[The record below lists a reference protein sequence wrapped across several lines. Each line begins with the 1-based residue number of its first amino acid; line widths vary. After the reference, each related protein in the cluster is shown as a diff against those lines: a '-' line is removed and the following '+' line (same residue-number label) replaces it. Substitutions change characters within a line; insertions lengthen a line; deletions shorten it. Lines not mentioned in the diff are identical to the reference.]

1 MITNQN
7 QSINEW
13 EPGMRYPHDVKL
25 SILAELRTG
34 LTQRA
39 ILKKHKISSGTL
51 RTWIERFGPADMQCQ
66 KRLVTDQQRREG
78 ARAIIEGR
86 MTITEV
92 MEMHNL
98 ITRAT
103 VSRWVK
109 DYKMEYAALA
119 TSNQNSNTQD
129 PPACNP
135 VVLEELFNARLKIAA
150 LETMIDVAE
159 EQFKISIRKKPG
171 AKQR

>member
-13 EPGMRYPHDVKL
+13 EPGIRYPHDVKL

-39 ILKKHKISSGTL
+39 ILKNNKISSGTL

-119 TSNQNSNTQD
+119 TSNQNYR
-129 PPACNP
+129 
-135 VVLEELFNARLKIAA
+135 VKIVNV
-150 LETMIDVAE
+150 TMGNMWFSVIGVRWYKLRHYLAIN
-159 EQFKISIRKKPG
+159 FRFC
-171 AKQR
+171 